1 MRFSLKTRSRNTGP
15 NIECSVLTLCDSCSW
30 QTSTPIALA
39 THLSS
44 IANSSK
50 IPSRCSFCGSRA
62 HYSINASSSQDAHTK
77 LWDAFRAGFFHVIQ
91 WPNQKEN
98 EKKTSF
104 ATPASAMMTLCRR
117 GAARRMPQRSS
128 TARANIIRYYIFI
141 CAVYPRKECICA
153 RASEDNRTQPI
164 YDMYAAYI
172 VYAVYVCCANALRFL
187 MWHWVI
193 GRRPRTIY
201 GTAIHHGRGASAVKP
216 ASARALQMEIY
227 SKSANMRFY
236 IQQIHIY
243 RWCMCSLYGQSAI
256 ATAWAN
262 VCNVLDIKYILVY
275 RHFIL

>member
-1 MRFSLKTRSRNTGP
+1 MRRRHKTRTQSYGMRFVP
-15 NIECSVLTLCDSCSW
+15 V
-30 QTSTPIALA
+30 
-39 THLSS
+39 
-44 IANSSK
+44 
-50 IPSRCSFCGSRA
+50 
-62 HYSINASSSQDAHTK
+62 
-77 LWDAFRAGFFHVIQ
+77 FFHVIQ
-91 WPNQKEN
+91 WPNQKEK
-98 EKKTSF
+98 EKKLVLQLQH
-104 ATPASAMMTLCRR
+104 PRWWRCVVVRPHGGCPSAHQPRERILFDIIYLYAPCIR
-117 GAARRMPQRSS
+117 AR
-128 TARANIIRYYIFI
+128 NVF
-141 CAVYPRKECICA
+141 A

-172 VYAVYVCCANALRFL
+172 YAVYVCCANALRFL

-243 RWCMCSLYGQSAI
+243 RWCVCSWYGQSAI